1 MIVQL
6 GTDTARP
13 RPADSFPGVPNFNTF
28 TPEAEELV
36 RNSVDANLNY
46 MNSIYPGCLMKAGT
60 CYRRQIRKRCSKSNR
75 TYPALYFLDD
85 LCQVANILFTSNVA
99 GAAAETFAIRY
110 MAERLGERFIFY
122 GRSLNIRG
130 RGESKC

>member
-1 MIVQL
+1 
-6 GTDTARP
+6 
-13 RPADSFPGVPNFNTF
+13 
-28 TPEAEELV
+28 
-36 RNSVDANLNY
+36 
-46 MNSIYPGCLMKAGT
+46 MKAGT

-110 MAERLGERFIFY
+110 MAEQLGERFIFY